1 MRSLVLAPFSEAGGM
16 SRMSPESNSHLSPS
30 DERPLSRL
38 EGRVLGCLLE
48 KESSTPDLYPLTLN
62 ALVNACNQRSN
73 RSPVMAV
80 SAADV
85 TAAIESLRLKRF
97 ASLFSGA
104 DARVPKFRHTL
115 DLVRPLDPTA
125 RAVLTELLVR
135 GPQTVAELRSRSER
149 LLPGRTAAEFE
160 SAIQELANHPG
171 GAWVVLLPRQPGQK
185 EARWGQTLAAEPPP
199 GEGSAEPLTVT
210 ATLPPE
216 VEQRLAR
223 LEQEIADLRAEMAA
237 LRQAL
242 GES

>member
-1 MRSLVLAPFSEAGGM
+1 MSSEPSSLP
-16 SRMSPESNSHLSPS
+16 SPVV
-30 DERPLSRL
+30 ERPLSRL

-48 KESSTPDLYPLTLN
+48 KEASTPDLYPLTLN

-73 RSPVMAV
+73 RFPVMAV

-85 TAAIESLRLKRF
+85 TSAIESLRLKRF

-115 DLVRPLDPTA
+115 DLVRPLDPIS

-149 LLPGRTAAEFE
+149 LLPGRDVEDIEPALH
-160 SAIQELANHPG
+160 ELANHPG
-171 GAWVVLLPRQPGQK
+171 GAWVGLLPRQPGQK
-185 EARWGQTLAAEPPP
+185 EARWGQTLAAEAPP
-199 GEGSAEPLTVT
+199 GEGSVEPLTVT

-216 VEQRLAR
+216 VEQRLAV
-223 LEQEIADLRAEMAA
+223 LEQEIAELRAEMTA

-242 GES
+242 GGP